1 MTKPDKE
8 QAGESPSQLIDAGI
22 RELGDWRGELP
33 SRIGKLVREADPA
46 KLFDPSLDCNGVKAL
61 IRAAV
66 RLDTS
71 ASERRS
77 R

>member
-1 MTKPDKE
+1 MTKPDTE

-22 RELGDWRGELP
+22 KPDR
-33 SRIGKLVREADPA
+33 A
-46 KLFDPSLDCNGVKAL
+46 KLFTPSLDGHGVKAL
-61 IRAAV
+61 IRPAV